1 MHNSASDH
9 NLEASVKAG
18 YEVTDM
24 NTRLIAYFIAGLF
37 FMMFGAV
44 LTILVVLR
52 GFNES
57 RKPLNTEAASAL
69 AAHGIQIPPKPH
81 LQQTPV
87 ADRVEIVRENTR
99 QIESY
104 GMISEEPGMERAHIP
119 VDEAMKRLAAGEVR
133 YRQEPKPAALEP
145 ADPFAEDAL

>member
-1 MHNSASDH
+1 MHNASNHD
-9 NLEASVKAG
+9 LEASLKEG

-37 FMMFGAV
+37 IMMFGAV

-52 GFNES
+52 GFDES
-57 RKPLNTEAASAL
+57 RPPLNREAASVL
-69 AAHGIQIPPKPH
+69 AGADIQIPEKPH
-81 LQQTPV
+81 LQMNPI
-87 ADRVEIVRENTR
+87 ADRIAIVAENYR
-99 QIESY
+99 QIETY

-119 VDEAMKRLAAGEVR
+119 IGEAMKRIAAGTAT
-133 YRQEPKPAALEP
+133 YRQEPKPAAEEP